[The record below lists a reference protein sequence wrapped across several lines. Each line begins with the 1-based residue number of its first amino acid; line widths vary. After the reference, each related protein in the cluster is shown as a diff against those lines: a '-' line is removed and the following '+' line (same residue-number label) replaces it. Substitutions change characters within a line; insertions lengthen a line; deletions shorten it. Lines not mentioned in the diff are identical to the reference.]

1 MGLPLFLLQL
11 VVDSIKNVLPLI
23 LVLLGNQVLLLVF
36 YVFLGYSELVFSL
49 LHTDV
54 VLSCA

>member
-23 LVLLGNQVLLLVF
+23 LGLLGNQVLLLVF